1 VVSTVKLK
9 PQEIVLYPMMTED
22 AVSSIEAENKLT
34 FIVDINASK
43 NDIRRAVEILYEVK
57 VASVNTAI
65 TSDGRKKAFVKLR
78 PEFKASDVAMR
89 LGIL

>member
-1 VVSTVKLK
+1 MILVVKLE
-9 PQEIVLYPMMTED
+9 PQKVVLYPMMTED

-34 FIVDINASK
+34 FVVDINASK
-43 NDIRRAVEILYEVK
+43 NEICRAVEVLYEVK
-57 VASVNTAI
+57 VASVNTVV

-78 PEFKASDVAMR
+78 PEFKASDVAVR

>member
-1 VVSTVKLK
+1 VVKLK

-34 FIVDINASK
+34 FIVDLNSSK
-43 NDIRRAVEILYEVK
+43 DEIRRAVEVLYEVK
-57 VASVNTAI
+57 VASVNTAV

-78 PEFKASDVAMR
+78 SEFKASDVAMR

>member
-1 VVSTVKLK
+1 MKLK

-43 NDIRRAVEILYEVK
+43 DEIRRAVEVLYEVK

>member
-1 VVSTVKLK
+1 MKLK